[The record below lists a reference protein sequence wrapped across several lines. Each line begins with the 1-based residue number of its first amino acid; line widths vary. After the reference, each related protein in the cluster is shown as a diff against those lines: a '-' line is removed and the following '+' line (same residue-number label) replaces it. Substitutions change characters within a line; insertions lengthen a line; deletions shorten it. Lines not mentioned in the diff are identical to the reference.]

1 VMQYLK
7 TAYQTVSQQ
16 AVMSALNRDES
27 WTKKGRG
34 QMASIDL
41 SDAEGTN
48 LLAEPLRSKGYNPI
62 KNRT

>member
-41 SDAEGTN
+41 S
-48 LLAEPLRSKGYNPI
+48 
-62 KNRT
+62 